1 VAQQN
6 GVTTPNIL
14 REPSF
19 NNLLVNRRVIQ
30 DRRLHP
36 TSILSILRFGGRRK
50 TFRREG
56 EGRNQYV
63 DLPSFRT
70 INLTFI
76 IFTLSILDAVFT
88 IIHLKNGAWEVNPLM
103 RQIIQHGLQSV
114 FIVKSPCV
122 GFTVC
127 FLAFHQ
133 NFKTSYY
140 GMHVLAAIYIA
151 LLPYHLACF
160 ILFR

>member
-1 VAQQN
+1 MK
-6 GVTTPNIL
+6 
-14 REPSF
+14 PSF
-19 NNLLVNRRVIQ
+19 SSTFVNRRVIR

-36 TSILSILRFGGRRK
+36 TSILSILRFGGRREK
-50 TFRREG
+50 FRREG

-63 DLPSFRT
+63 DRPSFRT
-70 INLTFI
+70 IILTFI

-88 IIHLKNGAWEVNPLM
+88 IIHLKNGAWEVNPWM

-122 GFTVC
+122 GFMVC
-127 FLAFHQ
+127 LLALHQ
-133 NFKTSYY
+133 NFKTSSY